1 MAIATMFYGFPGVG
15 KTAVAMSAP
24 NAFLIDLDGG
34 AERVPYKNRCA
45 FKRMVSYPKI
55 KELLYSEEIKKYST
69 IVIDTYGQLI
79 DAIGEWVCQKN
90 PRLRTDGG
98 YSQQGWNAIKNE
110 SQKLVDDLLARDQNM
125 IFIAHA
131 REDQKKSDTYNIRPD
146 IAGASG
152 KYLPQKMDLIGYME
166 IKNDLRTIH
175 FSPKDEFFAKGNRG
189 IEGSIVVPD
198 NLDDKPNDF
207 FRRNILRTM
216 HNYKEDEQEIV
227 PDYEEANKKFQ
238 DHLEFVS
245 DMNTLKQCYDA
256 LDEAPRVWD
265 TYIRNL
271 HMLEEKAED
280 LFRSLKDAEQ
290 VNNFFKILTKMPAI
304 WNENAIELKRSF
316 KRRTDK
322 LNLTFNKDTGVFA

>member
-1 MAIATMFYGFPGVG
+1 MAIATMFYGVPGVG
-15 KTAVAMSAP
+15 KTVLAMSAP

-34 AERVPYKNRCA
+34 VERVPYKNRCKY
-45 FKRMVSYPKI
+45 KRMTSYAEI
-55 KELLYSEEIKKYST
+55 KKFIQSEESKKYST
-69 IVIDTYGQLI
+69 IIIDTYGQLI
-79 DAIGEWVCQKN
+79 EAIGVWVSTKN
-90 PRLRTDGG
+90 PRLKTDSG

-110 SQKLVDDLLARDQNM
+110 SQKLVDELLARDQHT
-125 IFIAHA
+125 IFIAHS
-131 REDQKKSDTYNIRPD
+131 REDQKADVYKIRPD

-189 IEGSIVVPD
+189 VEGSIVIPD
-198 NLDDKPNDF
+198 NLDNNPNDF

-216 HNYKEDEQEIV
+216 HNYTEDEQEIV

-245 DMNTLKQCYDA
+245 DMNTLKSCYDA

-265 TYIRNL
+265 SYIKNL
-271 HMLEEKAED
+271 HLLEEKTED
-280 LFRSLKDAEQ
+280 LFRGIKDAEQ
-290 VNNFFKILTKMPAI
+290 VNNFFNILKSMPAI
-304 WNENAIELKRSF
+304 WNENAKELKRSF

-322 LNLTFNKDTGVFA
+322 LNLTFNKETGVFA